1 MQTLPRRARL
11 NPWLAALAALLL
23 ALAGWRGAGAQASGG
38 VLVLTIDGPLTAVH
52 DVYLQRMLAQAA
64 RDNDQLI
71 ILQLNTPG
79 GLISLM
85 DELVA
90 QIRASSVP
98 VVVFVSPRGATAG
111 SAGLMITIAGHAAAM
126 APETVIGASS
136 PVGGEGE
143 DLYSTLEKKLK
154 EDLKAHV
161 RALTAERSPAAVA
174 LAEAMIEDAKAATA
188 EEAYAVGL
196 VDYLADDVPSL
207 LRQLDGATL
216 TTTDG
221 VAHTLATTGLTY
233 QVVRPSV
240 VEVALSIITNPN
252 VVYLLL
258 VGGALLVIVEVA
270 TPGGW
275 VAGFLGA
282 VSLLLAFYGLGVL
295 PVNWFGLLFMALAF
309 GLLYLEVHAPT
320 HGALAV
326 AGIASLVV
334 GALVLFNSPGTP
346 SFFRVNVPLVI
357 GVAIVLS
364 VAALGVLTFALRAQS
379 RPVTTGV
386 ETLVGQEGVVRTPD
400 SVHVAGEMWS
410 AEPAEGEAGALEP
423 GQKVV
428 VAEVK
433 GLRLRVRRKG

>member
-309 GLLYLEVHAPT
+309 GAPRS
-320 HGALAV
+320 LIK
-326 AGIASLVV
+326 AG
-334 GALVLFNSPGTP
+334 
-346 SFFRVNVPLVI
+346 
-357 GVAIVLS
+357 
-364 VAALGVLTFALRAQS
+364 
-379 RPVTTGV
+379 
-386 ETLVGQEGVVRTPD
+386 
-400 SVHVAGEMWS
+400 
-410 AEPAEGEAGALEP
+410 
-423 GQKVV
+423 
-428 VAEVK
+428 
-433 GLRLRVRRKG
+433 